1 MYLIAWCIA
10 IFFGQNSNSLLQF
23 EKALAQ
29 PLLKKLKVKINWRVY
44 DGKNIPQVK
53 LNFQHERDQKIEPL
67 DDTIPQVV
75 QPPVPFC
82 ISTIFT
88 KSLLRSICCN
98 QSYCQAGPPMNQF
111 WASKEF
117 TAKSW
122 SLFIANSF
130 FLTQKINLWI
140 LSKTLHQYF
149 WPLQGKQYGPKY
161 YTNVDFKHWAG
172 TGTS

>member
-1 MYLIAWCIA
+1 MYLRAWCIA
-10 IFFGQNSNSLLQF
+10 IFFGKNSNSLLQF

-29 PLLKKLKVKINWRVY
+29 PLLKKLKVQINWWVY

-75 QPPVPFC
+75 QPPVLFC
-82 ISTIFT
+82 IICIIFT

-111 WASKEF
+111 WASKGF

-130 FLTQKINLWI
+130 FFWSPFFHKFTILIFTTIYTLVSQEVGSSSSWGQK
-140 LSKTLHQYF
+140 SRE
-149 WPLQGKQYGPKY
+149 
-161 YTNVDFKHWAG
+161 
-172 TGTS
+172 